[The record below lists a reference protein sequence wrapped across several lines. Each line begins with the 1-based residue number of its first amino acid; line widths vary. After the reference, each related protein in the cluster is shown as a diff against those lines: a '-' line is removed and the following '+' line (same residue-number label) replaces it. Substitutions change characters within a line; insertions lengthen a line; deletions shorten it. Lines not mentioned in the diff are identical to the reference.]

1 MALGPSL
8 LGHLAPALYRLLF
21 PADPIADHLLEAVA
35 WIGVIMLL
43 LYTGLETDLEILR
56 RVGRAAL
63 TVSWLGIIVPG
74 ITGFALGWEIPASHL
89 VDPHERL
96 IFSLFIAVAMS
107 ISAVPVIAKILI
119 DLDLMRRDLGLLIL
133 AAGILDDA
141 IGWLLLSVVA
151 GLAANGVVNLR
162 SLASIA
168 VAVVAFVTFCY
179 YVGANLVVRVMRWID
194 DRGVA
199 EHAGMSAMV
208 GIAVLCAIITQ
219 AIGIHAVF
227 GAFIAGLMLGRSPRL
242 RKSDRAELEATTIGV
257 FAPVF
262 FAYSGLSVDLF
273 ALHGISLLAVVL
285 AVAIMG
291 KLIGCT
297 AGAVTFGFKW
307 REALAVAVGMNAR
320 GGMGIIVA
328 LVGLSLGILT
338 NEMYAIIILVAIVTS
353 LMTPP
358 LLSWLLAGVERRPHE
373 VERAHRDE
381 LLARLPLEQAGR
393 QAAGAMRRWSPC
405 ATRRSYRRHSRHSP
419 RRQHHGFSRYFS
431 QPHRA
436 R

>member
-1 MALGPSL
+1 MAFPLGPSL

-43 LYTGLETDLEILR
+43 LYTGLETDLKIVR

-141 IGWLLLSVVA
+141 IGWLLLSSLL
-151 GLAANGVVNLR
+151 GLPPTASSIWCSSRGCR
-162 SLASIA
+162 SLRD
-168 VAVVAFVTFCY
+168 VCY
-179 YVGANLVVRVMRWID
+179 YAARTAVRVMRSID

-307 REALAVAVGMNAR
+307 REALAVAVGMNA
-320 GGMGIIVA
+320 
-328 LVGLSLGILT
+328 
-338 NEMYAIIILVAIVTS
+338 
-353 LMTPP
+353 P
-358 LLSWLLAGVERRPHE
+358 
-373 VERAHRDE
+373 
-381 LLARLPLEQAGR
+381 
-393 QAAGAMRRWSPC
+393 AAWG
-405 ATRRSYRRHSRHSP
+405 
-419 RRQHHGFSRYFS
+419 
-431 QPHRA
+431 
-436 R
+436 